1 MTKNSTKI
9 NESAKRYAKA
19 LMLSSE
25 GRSLTI
31 TNFQND
37 YDKLL
42 SLYEK
47 SNEFKSFILSPLIKK
62 NLKKNVLIKI
72 LKKMNLSN
80 EFLNFFKIVANHGK
94 LFLLERIYKEFKK
107 SLDEKEGITE
117 VTVTTTLP
125 LEKKFEENI
134 IKNLSSKLNK
144 KIRLNKKLDQSL
156 IGGIIIKIDSIMID
170 NSIKTKLLNY
180 NLNERLG

>member
-1 MTKNSTKI
+1 MTKNSTNI

-47 SNEFKSFILSPLIKK
+47 SNEFKKALSYPHSIKK
-62 NLKKNVLIKI
+62 LKKNVFLIKI

-117 VTVTTTLP
+117 VNSNNNVTTR
-125 LEKKFEENI
+125 EEI
-134 IKNLSSKLNK
+134 
-144 KIRLNKKLDQSL
+144 
-156 IGGIIIKIDSIMID
+156 
-170 NSIKTKLLNY
+170 
-180 NLNERLG
+180 

>member
-1 MTKNSTKI
+1 MTKNSTNI

-47 SNEFKSFILSPLIKK
+47 SNEFKKLYPIPTDKK
-62 NLKKNVLIKI
+62 NLKK
-72 LKKMNLSN
+72 M
-80 EFLNFFKIVANHGK
+80 F
-94 LFLLERIYKEFKK
+94 
-107 SLDEKEGITE
+107 
-117 VTVTTTLP
+117 
-125 LEKKFEENI
+125 
-134 IKNLSSKLNK
+134 
-144 KIRLNKKLDQSL
+144 
-156 IGGIIIKIDSIMID
+156 
-170 NSIKTKLLNY
+170 
-180 NLNERLG
+180 